1 MNKIKILFSFYK
13 EILIMVWIIFFI
25 ILYVSKASALDL
37 LVEEKAKNTELVSIL
52 TNQESQIRQEKEK
65 AIWYWRCL
73 DVNIQR
79 LANKSNEKLENCE
92 VDIERF
98 AVYNQSNPL
107 K

>member
-13 EILIMVWIIFFI
+13 EILIMIWIIFFI
-25 ILYVSKASALDL
+25 ILYVSKASALDE
-37 LVEEKAKNTELVSIL
+37 LVEEQTKNTEIIAIL
-52 TNQESQIRQEKEK
+52 TNQENQIRQSKER

-79 LANKSNEKLENCE
+79 LINKSNEKLENCE

>member
-1 MNKIKILFSFYK
+1 
-13 EILIMVWIIFFI
+13 
-25 ILYVSKASALDL
+25 
-37 LVEEKAKNTELVSIL
+37 
-52 TNQESQIRQEKEK
+52 
-65 AIWYWRCL
+65 L

-79 LANKSNEKLENCE
+79 LINKSNEKLENCE